1 MRLLVTGVAGFIGSN
16 FVHEA
21 LLGSNRERFDTV
33 TGVDA
38 LTYAGNTSNLTK
50 LKGLKKF
57 EFIQGNICS
66 TKLMTQAIK
75 KNDVVLNFA
84 AETHVDNSLINSKEF
99 VLSNYLGVSN
109 ILNILRNFPDKK
121 FVQISTDEVYGQINT
136 GSWIESDKLD
146 PRSPYSATKAASDL
160 LILSYI
166 NSYGINSCI
175 TRSSNNFGPRQ
186 HPEKLIPNT
195 IIRAL
200 DKSTIPVYG
209 TGKNIRDWIYVG
221 HNISAIQKI
230 IFEGTSGN
238 IYNIGGGNELTNLE
252 VVKKILDLLGV
263 GYESIKFVSDRLG
276 HDFRYSVSSNKLETE
291 LNFKAPKD
299 FEARLAE
306 TVLWYK
312 SNTKWWKKA
321 KRNKL

>member
-16 FVHEA
+16 FVYEA
-21 LLGSNRERFDTV
+21 LVGSNRERFSSV
-33 TGVDA
+33 TGIDS
-38 LTYAGNTSNLTK
+38 LTYAGSSLNLAK
-50 LKGLKKF
+50 LKKMKKF

-66 TKLMTQAIK
+66 NKLMSQAIK

-84 AETHVDNSLINSKEF
+84 AETHVDNSLINSKKF
-99 VLSNYLGVSN
+99 VLSNYIGVSN

-121 FVQISTDEVYGQINT
+121 FVQISTDEVYGQLNK

-146 PRSPYSATKAASDL
+146 PRSPYSATKAAADL

-186 HPEKLIPNT
+186 HPEKLIPKT
-195 IIRAL
+195 IISAL
-200 DKSTIPVYG
+200 KKSSIPVYG
-209 TGKNIRDWIYVG
+209 TGNNIRDWIYVG
-221 HNISAIQKI
+221 HNILAIQKI

-238 IYNIGGGNELTNLE
+238 IYNIGGGNELTNLD
-252 VVKKILDLLGV
+252 VVKKILDLLGI
-263 GYESIKFVSDRLG
+263 GHECIKFVPDRLG
-276 HDFRYSVSSNKLETE
+276 HDFRYSVSSNKLQTE
-291 LNFKAPKD
+291 LNFKVPKD
-299 FEARLAE
+299 FETRLAE

-312 SNTKWWKKA
+312 TNSKWW
-321 KRNKL
+321 NNSKLSKI

>member
-16 FVHEA
+16 FVYEA
-21 LLGSNRERFDTV
+21 LVGSNREKFSSV
-33 TGVDA
+33 TGIDS
-38 LTYAGNTSNLTK
+38 LTYAGSSLNLAE
-50 LKGLKKF
+50 LKKLKKF

-66 TKLMTQAIK
+66 TKLMAQAIK

-84 AETHVDNSLINSKEF
+84 AETHVDNSLINSKKF
-99 VLSNYLGVSN
+99 VLSNYIGVSN
-109 ILNILRNFPDKK
+109 ILNILRNYPDKK
-121 FVQISTDEVYGQINT
+121 FVQISTDEVYGQLNK

-146 PRSPYSATKAASDL
+146 PRSPYSATKAAADL

-186 HPEKLIPNT
+186 HPEKLIPKT
-195 IIRAL
+195 IISAL
-200 DKSTIPVYG
+200 KKSSIPVYG
-209 TGKNIRDWIYVG
+209 TGNNIRDWIYVG
-221 HNISAIQKI
+221 HNILAIQKI

-238 IYNIGGGNELTNLE
+238 IYNIGGGNELTNLD

-263 GYESIKFVSDRLG
+263 GHECIKFVPDRLG

-291 LNFKAPKD
+291 LNFKVPKD
-299 FEARLAE
+299 FDTRLAE

-312 SNTKWWKKA
+312 TNSKWW
-321 KRNKL
+321 NNSKLSKI